1 MSKPTSASK
10 PGNQKQHQEGG
21 AHRSVNHFGLGL
33 GLVAGLAFGLVAAMS
48 GSPLLM
54 DVAVGVRPLGTAFV
68 NAIQMVVIPLV
79 VSVIF
84 VGVARLGDPRKVGR
98 MGGLAILFSWV
109 TTIIAII
116 IGMGLMALGLQFAP
130 DVVPPAIQAQATP
143 ELPTMVDFLLNLI
156 PRNPFE
162 AASRGALLPLI
173 VFSLLFGAAA
183 GTLPDAQRERLV
195 GLAES
200 VSEALITLVYWIL
213 WTGPVGLFGL
223 TAPITAELGWAMLG
237 SLAVFVIT
245 VIIGLILF
253 ATTIYMPAVRFLGK
267 MAIPRFIKGS
277 LGACTIGFSTTSSV
291 ASLPVL
297 LADAEE
303 KLDVSPEV
311 ANLVLPL
318 AVSLNRSG
326 SALFQGASIIFLAWM
341 YDVTIPGSAL
351 AGAVLASFLVALT
364 VAPVPSASVMTLVPA
379 LDTVGVPVA
388 GLAILLGIDRI
399 PDMARTVV
407 NVMGDMAAAVV
418 VDGITKK
425 DIKDS
430 AEP

>member
-1 MSKPTSASK
+1 MSESIPAADAPT
-10 PGNQKQHQEGG
+10 
-21 AHRSVNHFGLGL
+21 RSVNHLGLGL
-33 GLVAGLAFGLVAAMS
+33 GLVAGLVFGLIASVSASPALMS
-48 GSPLLM
+48 I
-54 DVAVGVRPLGTAFV
+54 AVGVRPLGQAFV

-98 MGGLAILFSWV
+98 MGGLAMLCAWS
-109 TTIIAII
+109 TTILAII
-116 IGMGLMALGLQFAP
+116 TGMGLMAIGLRFAP
-130 DVVPPAIQAQATP
+130 EVVPPAVDAATRP
-143 ELPTMVDFLLNLI
+143 ELPGMMDFLLSLI
-156 PRNPFE
+156 PRNPFA
-162 AASRGALLPLI
+162 AASQGALLPLI

-183 GTLPDAQRERLV
+183 GTLPLVQRERLV
-195 GLAES
+195 GFSES

-237 SLAVFVIT
+237 SLAVFVIS
-245 VIIGLILF
+245 VIVGLVLF
-253 ATTIYMPAVRFLGK
+253 VAVVYMPLVRFVGK
-267 MAIPRFIKGS
+267 MSIARFLKGS
-277 LGACTIGFSTTSSV
+277 AGACTIGFSTTSSV

-297 LADAEE
+297 LADAQE

-318 AVSLNRSG
+318 TVSLNRSG
-326 SALFQGASIIFLAWM
+326 SALFQGAAIIFLAWM

-407 NVMGDMAAAVV
+407 NVMGDMVAAVV
-418 VDGITKK
+418 VDGLTNTEEVGSPSDTPK
-425 DIKDS
+425 D
-430 AEP
+430 P